1 MHVDL
6 NADIGELEIGH
17 DEALLTCIT
26 SGSIAC
32 GVHAGNPALMR
43 RTVRLAADAGV
54 AIGAHPGFDDRA
66 GFGRR
71 EVDLSPADITDLV
84 LAQIAALNA
93 IARAEGV
100 RLQHVKPHG
109 AMYNMSVRRVGMA
122 EAVARAVAASD
133 ETLLLFA
140 PPGSELLAAGRRL
153 GLQVAAEG
161 FADRLYEPDG
171 SLTSRGVAGAL
182 LTDPALAARQ
192 AVRMVSERRV
202 VARDASSFSLTVD
215 TICVHG
221 DTAEAVAIATAVRH
235 ALERAD
241 IAVEPLKCF

>member
-6 NADIGELEIGH
+6 NADVGELEIGH

-71 EVDLSPADITDLV
+71 EIDLSPADITDLV
-84 LAQIAALNA
+84 LTQIAALDA
-93 IARAEGV
+93 IARTEGV

-109 AMYNMSVRRVGMA
+109 AMYNMSVRRHDVA

-133 ETLLLFA
+133 DTLLLFGL
-140 PPGSELLAAGRRL
+140 PGSELLAAGLRL
-153 GLQVAAEG
+153 GLQVVAEG
-161 FADRLYEPDG
+161 FADRAYEPDG
-171 SLTSRGVAGAL
+171 SLTSRGVVGAV
-182 LTDPALAARQ
+182 LTDPAHAARQ
-192 AVRMVSERRV
+192 AVRMVKEKRV
-202 VARDASSFSLTVD
+202 VTRDGSSLPLTVQ

-221 DTAEAVAIATAVRH
+221 DTAEAVEIAAAVRH
-235 ALERAD
+235 ALERSD
-241 IAVEPLKCF
+241 VSVESLA